1 MSKPRYDPSGLS
13 DRADI
18 ASQLVDLFHQFLIDR
33 LSDITWRE
41 FVIDPMLVVEKV
53 CAVRQHEAL
62 RATLLLHQ
70 NSLGHLAV
78 GYVRPAC
85 EEYIWLAYLKSVD
98 KGKARLLAS
107 SIALEESTRSISAQH
122 RHMGADGM
130 VSLGF
135 PEKFLAENETRG
147 RTARVHLKALGAELG
162 WPTDSKGRQ
171 RGRLPSSDWVAD
183 RIGQKRL
190 YDYLYSAS
198 SRMLHFSV
206 SEITRRGWGSAG
218 AEQVLRFDHPDYV
231 AYRTDFALSWQVY
244 LLTQTAGILRIAAG
258 PIMNEAEGKAMAS
271 AVERFGALGPVPII
285 RPEEINL
292 TQENRGRLSNL
303 GHKLVSVG

>member
-1 MSKPRYDPSGLS
+1 MSKSRYDPSGLS

-18 ASQLVDLFHQFLIDR
+18 ASQLVDLFRQFLIDR

-41 FVIDPMLVVEKV
+41 FVIDPILVVEKV
-53 CAVRQHEAL
+53 CAIRQHEAL

-70 NSLGHLAV
+70 SSLGHLAV

-85 EEYIWLAYLKSVD
+85 EEYIWLAYLNSVD
-98 KGKARLLAS
+98 KDRARILIS
-107 SIALEESTRSISAQH
+107 SLALEESTRSIAAQR

-130 VSLGF
+130 VALGF
-135 PEKFLAENETRG
+135 PDKFLTETETQG
-147 RTARVHLKALGAELG
+147 RIARTQLKALGAELG
-162 WPTDSKGRQ
+162 WPPDSKGRQ

-183 RIGQKRL
+183 QVGQKRL
-190 YDYLYSAS
+190 YDYLHSAS

-206 SEITRRGWGSAG
+206 SEITRRGWGATG
-218 AEQVLRFDHPDYV
+218 ADQVLRFDDPDYV

-244 LLTQTAGILRIAAG
+244 FLTQTAGVLRMAAG
-258 PIMNEAEGKAMAS
+258 PIMNETEGRVVAD

-285 RPEEINL
+285 RPEEMNL
-292 TQENRGRLSNL
+292 TQEPSQP
-303 GHKLVSVG
+303 SQ